1 MAERA
6 KGLVI
11 ADRQLAPVANKPL
24 VLYGLDA
31 MRAAGIREVGIVADE
46 HAGEAIR
53 ALVGEELGAGVR
65 IRYLPRRPEDDP
77 AECLAAAAP
86 FLGDSPCVAQ
96 FTDGLVRG
104 DLRPLVDELVGDDL
118 DALLLLDVSGEALT
132 NLDDHRLLRL
142 AGDTASGPLA
152 GIHVLGPRLV
162 REAANGGCLDQLVDR
177 LLTAGGR
184 ARTRPFEGTWK
195 YVGRTEELLEANR
208 LVLDDL
214 HGGPWRGEL
223 IDSRIEGRVSIG
235 PGAVLESTVVR
246 GPCVIGSRARLRHAY
261 VGPYTS
267 IGDEVEIEGAEVE
280 HSIVLP
286 GAVIKHLGGRLEA
299 SVVGRGAKLFRDF
312 ALPRAM
318 RVQLADGDEIA
329 LS

>member
-46 HAGEAIR
+46 HVGEAIR
-53 ALVGEELGAGVR
+53 ALVGEKLGAGVR
-65 IRYLPRRPEDDP
+65 IRYLPRRPEADP

-96 FTDGLVRG
+96 FRDGLVRG
-104 DLRPLVDELVGDDL
+104 DLRPLVDDLVGDDL
-118 DALLLLDVSGEALT
+118 DALLLLDGSGEALT

-142 AGDTASGPLA
+142 VGDVASGPLA

-162 REAANGGCLDQLVDR
+162 REAANGGCLDELVDR

-184 ARTRPFEGTWK
+184 ARTGPFEGTWK
-195 YVGRTEELLEANR
+195 QVGHTEELLEANR

-214 HGGPWRGEL
+214 HAGPWRGEL

-267 IGDEVEIEGAEVE
+267 IGDEVEIEGAEIE

>member
-214 HGGPWRGEL
+214 HAGPWHGEV

>member
-53 ALVGEELGAGVR
+53 ALVGEELGAGMR

-77 AECLAAAAP
+77 AESLAAAAP

-96 FTDGLVRG
+96 LTDGLVRG

-214 HGGPWRGEL
+214 HAGPWHGEV

>member
-104 DLRPLVDELVGDDL
+104 DLRPLVDEIVGDDL

-162 REAANGGCLDQLVDR
+162 REAANGGCLDELVDR

-184 ARTRPFEGTWK
+184 ARTGPFEGTWK
-195 YVGRTEELLEANR
+195 QVGHTEELLEANR

-214 HGGPWRGEL
+214 HAGPWHGEV